1 MNEIDVLKHHERGA
15 LAVVEMF
22 DSDPVLVL
30 IGFVLLMTGGE
41 GVVQGA
47 VQIAYRLRV
56 PPLLVG
62 FTIVAIG
69 TSLPELAVA
78 IEAVAQNEPDI
89 AVGGVLGSN
98 VANVMLVLGTACML
112 GSGDEAGEGIR
123 RDSVAVILATVLLT
137 AFVYYGSIPLEGGAF
152 MLILLVGY
160 YAYAY
165 VSSKGK
171 ADAEEP
177 EETWLPDNILLAI
190 FSTIAGGFMIWK
202 GAIFLLDG
210 ATGLA
215 ATYDIPTAI
224 VGLSLVALG
233 TSLPELAVTLIAAM
247 RNQGGVAVGNVLGSN
262 VMNILGILG
271 TASVIGG
278 GIEIASKFE
287 GRDIWVVILT
297 SSLVAAMLLDDREIG
312 RRVGATMVIG
322 YIAYM
327 SFLYYSTT

>member
-1 MNEIDVLKHHERGA
+1 ML
-15 LAVVEMF
+15 
-22 DSDPVLVL
+22 DSDPILVL
-30 IGFVLLMTGGE
+30 IGFVLLMAGGE
-41 GVVQGA
+41 GIVQGA

-78 IEAVAQNEPDI
+78 IEAIAQEEPDI

-112 GSGDEAGEGIR
+112 GSGDEAGVGIR
-123 RDSVAVILATVLLT
+123 RDSIAVILATLLLT
-137 AFVYYGSIPLEGGAF
+137 AFVYYGSIPVEGGAF
-152 MLILLVGY
+152 MLILLVSY

-165 VSSKGK
+165 RSSKGK

-177 EETWLPDNILLAI
+177 EETWLPDNILIAV
-190 FSTIAGGFMIWK
+190 FSTIAGGVMIWQ

-215 ATYDIPTAI
+215 DTYDIPTAI

-271 TASVIGG
+271 TASIIGE

-312 RRVGATMVIG
+312 PRVGATMVILSL
-322 YIAYM
+322 IHI
-327 SFLYYSTT
+327 